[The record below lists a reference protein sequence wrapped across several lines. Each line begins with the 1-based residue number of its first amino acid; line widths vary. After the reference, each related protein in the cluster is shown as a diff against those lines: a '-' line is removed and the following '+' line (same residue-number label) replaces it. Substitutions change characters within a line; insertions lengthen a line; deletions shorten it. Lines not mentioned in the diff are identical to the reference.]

1 MKTSG
6 TDRSHLCAQASQKLR
21 TSGILRSMGM
31 ISLLMITL
39 LLGIADVRSAC
50 AVESPPGYAL
60 TYLGNGSP
68 VAINNHGTVVGAK
81 LNSIYYSPLVSSNGS
96 PWAPLPVPTGA
107 QSVFPTDVND
117 NDVIVGVSYTNWVAS
132 AVRWKPAGGG
142 SYTVEVL
149 PFLPGSSSSYAT
161 AINNLG
167 QIVGTRSAMGYTP
180 QGTGWLYSDTLGL
193 VDLFATYGLA
203 VIPTD
208 INDSGKILAGIEL
221 LDLNARNVT
230 IIGGGPASYNPVTAV
245 AINNSGMMAGY
256 AALRSSSLNILS
268 VFRHDGIASWN
279 FIAGSSQYT
288 TASSINSLGDIG
300 YGEQG
305 AGISFIGLGVYALNS
320 LLDTS
325 VTSAGWAITGNGVKV
340 NDQRVVATLGRN
352 TLTGQT
358 GGVLLTPVG
367 TVVPPQLQPPTLIA
381 TPSSGTAPLT
391 VNFNRSVTT
400 DPHGPIISQVTL
412 NYGDNSP
419 GVSGTIDFGD
429 GTSTFTLN
437 QNSSH
442 IYQLPG
448 AYNATLTVFYTDNTS
463 VSTTATIIVSPGIIP
478 AQPPAITATPVSG
491 TAPLAVTFT
500 SSATSASNGPLINS
514 YSINY
519 GDGTNNQFILNAGN
533 STTTFTGSSSHTYN
547 AAGTYT
553 ATLTVTY
560 SNATSATA
568 TTTITVNPV
577 VVTPAMKSTAISLSA
592 SLQRSRVNVT
602 GTVTVKDS
610 NGRAIP
616 GAVVSSTWAIPGGG
630 AVRQSSTTSST
641 GIARFSTIGSR
652 GTYTLKVG
660 GISKAGYSFDSANSV
675 LSRSITR

>member
-6 TDRSHLCAQASQKLR
+6 TASRHICAHISLKSL
-21 TSGILRSMGM
+21 TPGIISSISM

-39 LLGIADVRSAC
+39 LMGMADVRPAC
-50 AVESPPGYAL
+50 AVGIPSSYAL
-60 TYLGNGSP
+60 TYLGTGSP

-81 LNSIYYSPLVSSNGS
+81 ITGIYYEPLVSTSGS
-96 PWAPLPVPTGA
+96 PWAPLPVPVGA

-132 AVRWKPAGGG
+132 AIRWKPTGGG
-142 SYTVEVL
+142 SFTVEVL

-180 QGTGWLYSDTLGL
+180 QGTGWLYSDALGL
-193 VDLFATYGLA
+193 VDLYATYGLA

-208 INDSGKILAGIEL
+208 INDTGKVIAGIEL
-221 LDLNARNVT
+221 LDLNSRNVSV
-230 IIGGGPASYNPVTAV
+230 IGGGPANYNPVTAV

-256 AALRSSSLNILS
+256 AALRSSSLNIIS

-288 TASSINSLGDIG
+288 SASSINSLGDIG

-305 AGISFIGLGVYALNS
+305 AGIYLHGLGVYALNS

-340 NDQRVVATLGRN
+340 NDQRVLATMGRN
-352 TLTGQT
+352 ALTGQT

-367 TVVPPQLQPPTLIA
+367 TVAPPQPQPPMLTA

-391 VNFNRSVTT
+391 VNFNRSVST
-400 DPHGPIISQVTL
+400 DSNGPIISQVTL
-412 NYGDNSP
+412 NYGDSSP

-448 AYNATLTVFYTDNTS
+448 AYNAVLTVFYTDNTS
-463 VSTTATIIVSPGIIP
+463 ISTTATIIVTPGVIL
-478 AQPPAITATPVSG
+478 AQPPAISATPVSG
-491 TAPLAVTFT
+491 TSPLAVTFT
-500 SSATSASNGPLINS
+500 SSATAASNGPLINS
-514 YSINY
+514 YAINY
-519 GDGTNNQFILNAGN
+519 GDGTSNQFILNAGN
-533 STTTFTGSSSHTYN
+533 STTTFTGSSSHTYT
-547 AAGTYT
+547 AAGTYIV
-553 ATLTVTY
+553 TLTVTY
-560 SNATSATA
+560 SNATSASA

-577 VVTPAMKSTAISLSA
+577 VVVPAMKSTAISLSA
-592 SLQRSRVNVT
+592 SLQRGRVNVT
-602 GTVTVKDS
+602 GTVTVKDNS
-610 NGRAIP
+610 GRVVP
-616 GAVVSSTWAIPGGG
+616 GAVVSSVWTIPGGG
-630 AVRQSSTTSST
+630 TVTKSATTNST
-641 GIARFSTIGSR
+641 GIARFSTSGSR
-652 GTYTLKVG
+652 GTFTLKVND
-660 GISKAGYSFDSANSV
+660 ISKAGYRFDSSNSV

>member
-6 TDRSHLCAQASQKLR
+6 TARIHLCEQKRIKSR
-21 TSGILRSMGM
+21 TLGIFTSISML
-31 ISLLMITL
+31 SLLMITL
-39 LLGIADVRSAC
+39 LMGMADVRSAF
-50 AVESPPGYAL
+50 AAESPPSYAL
-60 TYLGNGSP
+60 NYLGNGAP
-68 VAINNHGTVVGAK
+68 VAINNHGTVVGARI
-81 LNSIYYSPLVSSNGS
+81 NSIYYTPLVSTNGS
-96 PWAPLPVPTGA
+96 PWLPLPVPTGA

-132 AVRWKPAGGG
+132 AIRWKPAGGG

-167 QIVGTRSAMGYTP
+167 QIVGSRSAMGYTP
-180 QGTGWLYSDTLGL
+180 QGTGWLYSDATGL
-193 VDLFATYGLA
+193 VDLYTTYGLA

-221 LDLNARNVT
+221 LDLNTRNIAV
-230 IIGGGPASYNPVTAV
+230 IGGGPANYNPVTAV
-245 AINNSGMMAGY
+245 AINNSGMMAGS
-256 AALRSSSLNILS
+256 AALRSSSLNIIS
-268 VFRHDGIASWN
+268 VFFNDGTTGWQ
-279 FIAGSSQYT
+279 FIAGSSKYT
-288 TASSINSLGDIG
+288 TASSLNSRGDIG

-305 AGISFIGLGVYALNS
+305 AGIYFNGLGVYALYT
-320 LLDTS
+320 LLDNS

-352 TLTGQT
+352 SLTGEA

-367 TVVPPQLQPPTLIA
+367 TVVPPQLQPPMLTA
-381 TPSSGTAPLT
+381 TPSSGTAPLN
-391 VNFNRSVTT
+391 VNFNRSVFT
-400 DPHGPIISQVTL
+400 DPNGPIISHVTL
-412 NYGDNSP
+412 NYGDSSP

-429 GTSTFTLN
+429 GSSTFTLN

-442 IYQLPG
+442 LYQLPG

-463 VSTTATIIVSPGIIP
+463 VSTTATIIVSPSVIP

-514 YSINY
+514 YAINY
-519 GDGTNNQFILNAGN
+519 GDGTSNQFILNAGN
-533 STTTFTGSSSHTYN
+533 GTTTFSGNSSHTYN

-560 SNATSATA
+560 NNATSASA
-568 TTTITVNPV
+568 TTSITVNPV

-592 SLQRSRVNVT
+592 SLQRNRVNVT
-602 GTVTVKDS
+602 GNVTVEDS
-610 NGRAIP
+610 SGRAIS

-630 AVRQSSTTSST
+630 MVTQSATTNTT
-641 GIARFSTIGSR
+641 GIARFNTSSTR
-652 GTYTLKVG
+652 GTYTLKVN
-660 GISKAGYSFDSANSV
+660 GISKTGYSFDSANSV
-675 LSRSITR
+675 LSKSITR